1 MMAIKVVIADD
12 HALLR
17 EGLAKILSLESN
29 FLIVGEANC
38 GDEAIALTRTLKPDV
53 VLMDINMP
61 GLNGIEATKIIKE
74 EMPQVGIIALTIHED
89 EEYIFEL
96 VRAGVSGYILKDI
109 QPEQLIKAIKDVAE
123 GKTAIQPNITAKLLG
138 EFNRLS
144 DRKTNMFSC
153 DQLTA
158 RELEVIKL
166 IAQGMPNKEIAS
178 TLYISEKTVK
188 NHITNIFRKLNVEDR
203 TQAAL
208 FAVKNKIVEL

>member
-1 MMAIKVVIADD
+1 MAIKIVIVDD

-17 EGLAKILSLESN
+17 EGLAKILSLESR
-29 FLIVGEANC
+29 FLIVGEASC
-38 GDEAIALTRTLKPDV
+38 GEEAVELTRTLKPDV

-109 QPEQLIKAIKDVAE
+109 QPEQLIKAIIDVAE

-144 DRKTNMFSC
+144 DRKTKTFSH
-153 DQLTA
+153 DQLTT

-166 IAQGMPNKEIAS
+166 IAQGMPNKEIAH

-208 FAVKNKIVEL
+208 FAVKNKIVDL

>member
-1 MMAIKVVIADD
+1 MMAIKVVIVDD

-74 EMPQVGIIALTIHED
+74 EMPQVEIIALTIHED

-208 FAVKNKIVEL
+208 FALKNKIVEL

>member
-1 MMAIKVVIADD
+1 MAIKVVIADD

-74 EMPQVGIIALTIHED
+74 EMPQVEIIALTIHED

>member
-1 MMAIKVVIADD
+1 MAIKVVIADD

-74 EMPQVGIIALTIHED
+74 EMPQVEIIALTIHED

-208 FAVKNKIVEL
+208 FALKNKIVEL

>member
-53 VLMDINMP
+53 ILMDINMP

-208 FAVKNKIVEL
+208 FALKNKIVEL

>member
-96 VRAGVSGYILKDI
+96 VRAG
-109 QPEQLIKAIKDVAE
+109 
-123 GKTAIQPNITAKLLG
+123 
-138 EFNRLS
+138 
-144 DRKTNMFSC
+144 
-153 DQLTA
+153 
-158 RELEVIKL
+158 
-166 IAQGMPNKEIAS
+166 
-178 TLYISEKTVK
+178 
-188 NHITNIFRKLNVEDR
+188 FR
-203 TQAAL
+203 TS
-208 FAVKNKIVEL
+208 

>member
-208 FAVKNKIVEL
+208 FALKNKIVEL

>member
-74 EMPQVGIIALTIHED
+74 EMPQVEIIALTIHED

-208 FAVKNKIVEL
+208 FALKNKIVEL